1 MSPEPVREGALDIAG
16 IEALTF
22 DVFGTVVD
30 WRSSIAEEGM
40 RLGEAR
46 GIQADWVGFAD
57 AWRDGY
63 TPAMDKVRSGELPWT
78 NIDGLHRMILDGL
91 LDEFGIVDL
100 GEAERGEL
108 NHAWHRL
115 DPWPDVVSGLDRLK
129 TGFLIAP
136 LSNGNVALLTNMAKR
151 AGLRWDCVLSAE
163 LSGHYKPDPEVY
175 TTAAQLLDLRTEQV
189 MMVAAHPFDL
199 RAAQAVGMRAAY
211 VTRPLEFGPAK
222 SPDEPDPGEFD
233 IYATDFEDLATQ
245 LEC

>member
-1 MSPEPVREGALDIAG
+1 MSPEPVPEGALDIAG

-30 WRSSIAEEGM
+30 WRTSIAEEGV

-57 AWRDGY
+57 AWRGGY
-63 TPAMDKVRSGELPWT
+63 PPAMGRVRSGELPWT

-91 LDEFGIVDL
+91 LDEFGIVGL
-100 GEAERGEL
+100 GEQERDEF
-108 NHAWHRL
+108 NRAWHRL

-129 TGFLIAP
+129 TEFLIAP
-136 LSNGNVALLTNMAKR
+136 LSNGNFALLTNMAKR

-175 TTAAQLLDLRTEQV
+175 TTAAQLLGLETEQV

-211 VTRPLEFGPAK
+211 VSRPLEFGPAN
-222 SPDEPDPGEFD
+222 SHEEPAQGEFD
-233 IYATDFEDLATQ
+233 IYATDFEDLARQ
-245 LEC
+245 LDC

>member
-1 MSPEPVREGALDIAG
+1 MSPEPVREDALDIIG

-30 WRSSIAEEGM
+30 WRTSIAEES
-40 RLGEAR
+40 RSLGEAR

-57 AWRDGY
+57 AWRGGY
-63 TPAMDKVRSGELPWT
+63 TPAMDRVRSGELPWT
-78 NIDGLHRMILDGL
+78 NIDGLHRMILNGL
-91 LDEFGIVDL
+91 LDEFGITGL
-100 GEAERGEL
+100 GEEVLEDFNR
-108 NHAWHRL
+108 AWHRL
-115 DPWPDVVSGLDRLK
+115 DPWPDAVAGLDRLK
-129 TGFLIAP
+129 TGFVIAP

-163 LSGHYKPDPEVY
+163 LSGQYKPDPEVY
-175 TTAAQLLDLRTEQV
+175 SRAAQLLGLRTDQV

-211 VTRPLEFGPAK
+211 VSRPLEFGPGIHLE
-222 SPDEPDPGEFD
+222 EPAQDEFD
-233 IYATDFEDLATQ
+233 IYATDFGDLATQ